1 VDGFLPEMLGLLVLA
16 MLVAIVARRLAL
28 PYTVGLAVT
37 GGLVA
42 SFSPVKGV
50 ALTPELIYDVI
61 LPPLLFEGALKLD
74 WTALRRDLAPV
85 MVLTV
90 LGVIISAAVVAG
102 GVVFGLGWPAETG
115 IIFGVLIAATD
126 PISVIATFKDNR
138 MRNRLS
144 LFVEAE
150 SLFNDG
156 VAAVLYA
163 IILLAAGG
171 HATGFIDGGEAMLRI
186 GGGGIAIGLGCGLIA
201 MLAMGR
207 SDDHL
212 VETTITLITA
222 YGAFLL
228 AETMGASGVLATV
241 GAGLLMG
248 NFQPG
253 EGRLGR
259 LFSTQARAFIDEF
272 WDLAAFIA
280 NSIIF
285 ILIGV
290 SSARLALTEGTLL
303 IIGTAILLVL
313 AGRALS
319 VYPVC
324 LLFRQ
329 TRWALPLRHQ
339 HVIWWSGLRGAL
351 GLALA
356 LSLPD
361 GLARKD
367 QIVTATFG
375 VVMFSIIVQGATMP
389 MLLRRLNLLPT
400 R

>member
-1 VDGFLPEMLGLLVLA
+1 MDGVLPDMLGLLVLA
-16 MLVAIVARRLAL
+16 MVVAIVARHFSL

-42 SFSPVKGV
+42 SFSGDKGV
-50 ALTPELIYDVI
+50 ALTPGLIYGVI

-85 MVLTV
+85 MTLTV
-90 LGVIISAAVVAG
+90 LGVIISAGVVAS
-102 GVVFGLGWPAETG
+102 GVVFGLGWPPEAG
-115 IIFGVLIAATD
+115 IVFGVLIAATD

-138 MRNRLS
+138 MRGRLS

-163 IILLAAGG
+163 IVLLAAGG
-171 HATGFIDGGEAMLRI
+171 HASGYIEGSMAMLRI

-201 MLAMGR
+201 MLAAGR
-207 SDDHL
+207 SGDHL
-212 VETTITLITA
+212 VETTITVITA

-228 AETMGASGVLATV
+228 AENMRASGILATV
-241 GAGLLMG
+241 AAGLLMG
-248 NFQPG
+248 NLQPG
-253 EGRLGR
+253 EGQLGR
-259 LFSTQARAFIDEF
+259 LFSVRGSAFVYEF
-272 WDLAAFIA
+272 WDFAAFIA
-280 NSIIF
+280 NSIVF

-290 SSARLALTEGTLL
+290 SSARLALNGESLL
-303 IIGTAILLVL
+303 IIGVAILLVL

-319 VYPVC
+319 VYPIC
-324 LLFRQ
+324 LLFRR
-329 TRWALPLRHQ
+329 TRWALSLQDQ

-361 GLARKD
+361 GLAHKD

-375 VVMFSIIVQGATMP
+375 VVLFSIIVQGATMP
-389 MLLRRLNLLPT
+389 VMLRRLKLLPES
-400 R
+400 

>member
-1 VDGFLPEMLGLLVLA
+1 MLGLLVLA
-16 MLVAIVARRLAL
+16 MVVAIVARRLAL

-42 SFSPVKGV
+42 SFSVEKGV
-50 ALTPELIYDVI
+50 ALTPGLIYDVI

-85 MVLTV
+85 MTLTF
-90 LGVIISAAVVAG
+90 LGVIISAGVVAA
-102 GVVFGLGWPAETG
+102 GVVFGLGWPAEAG

-138 MRNRLS
+138 MRGRLS

-163 IILLAAGG
+163 IVLLAVGG
-171 HATGFIDGGEAMLRI
+171 HATGYIEGGEAMLRI
-186 GGGGIAIGLGCGLIA
+186 GGGGIAIGLGCGLVA
-201 MLAMGR
+201 MLAAGR
-207 SDDHL
+207 SGDHL
-212 VETTITLITA
+212 VETTITVITA

-228 AETMGASGVLATV
+228 AENMRASGVLATV
-241 GAGLLMG
+241 AAGLLIG

-259 LFSTQARAFIDEF
+259 LFSVQGSAFIHDF
-272 WDLAAFIA
+272 WDFAAFIA

-290 SSARLALTEGTLL
+290 SSARLGLDRATLL
-303 IIGTAILLVL
+303 IIGVAIVLVL

-319 VYPVC
+319 VYPIC
-324 LLFRQ
+324 LLFRR
-329 TRWALPLRHQ
+329 TRWALPLRDQ
-339 HVIWWSGLRGAL
+339 HVVWWAGLRGAL

-361 GLARKD
+361 ELAQKH

-375 VVMFSIIVQGATMP
+375 VVLFSIIVQGATMP
-389 MLLRRLNLLPT
+389 VMLRRLKLLPGET
-400 R
+400 EAG